1 MENKSFLQKLLGT
14 WNTMTIVTV
23 GVGAA
28 LLGVLMNYGGIPIF
42 TNTSLTTA
50 MIVPVVVGAMYGPVP
65 AAVAC
70 GVGNV
75 IADLIGG
82 WGLYPAWSIANAVAG
97 LFVGALPLYG
107 AYITDG
113 KFEIK
118 HMIWYLVCLIVGNAL
133 AFGLVAQVFTVIFEG
148 GDLNVSLIQGLY
160 ASVGNILIEAVV
172 GIPVIKLLANR
183 YASRSNL
190 TEE

>member
-1 MENKSFLQKLLGT
+1 MA
-14 WNTMTIVTV
+14 I
-23 GVGAA
+23 
-28 LLGVLMNYGGIPIF
+28 
-42 TNTSLTTA
+42 TNA
-50 MIVPVVVGAMYGPVP
+50 IKY
-65 AAVAC
+65 AVKI
-70 GVGNV
+70 N
-75 IADLIGG
+75 
-82 WGLYPAWSIANAVAG
+82 
-97 LFVGALPLYG
+97 
-107 AYITDG
+107 
-113 KFEIK
+113 EIK
-118 HMIWYLVCLIVGNAL
+118 FPAFKSCLIVGNAL